1 MRKLKRDSRLM
12 PPNSHELPVDANTLL
27 RVLLTDGYESGYVR
41 GTQEGTQF
49 ALSLRSRKTTGEIIV
64 PSEFGRVIERSM
76 IRWDAAGGRDM
87 SLQPLAQ
94 RTAEFETVRGELF
107 GFSAGLIDAF

>member
-1 MRKLKRDSRLM
+1 MRNLKQDSLFKAS
-12 PPNSHELPVDANTLL
+12 NSHVLPVDANTLL

-41 GTQEGTQF
+41 GTQEGTEF
-49 ALSLRSRKTTGEIIV
+49 VKSLRFRKASGQIIV
-64 PSEFGRVIERSM
+64 PSEFGRIIERSM

-87 SLQPLAQ
+87 SIQPLAQ
-94 RTAEFETVRGELF
+94 RTAEFETVRGEMY